1 MAKYNLYIR
10 AVPGYPRY
18 YATVE
23 GDILKKR
30 GNSFFKLTPTKVH
43 NGYYTVKI
51 KHRVKVH
58 RLVALAFL
66 PNPHNYPIVCHKD
79 NVPTN
84 NRVNNLYW
92 GTQSQNMQ
100 QMVREGRQRKS
111 KIVNY
116 KHQVLT
122 LYSQGFSIPE
132 IVESVGISKTSVNRL
147 IKGKL

>member
-23 GDILKKR
+23 GDR

-58 RLVALAFL
+58 RLIALAFL

-100 QMVREGRQRKS
+100 QMVRDGRQRKS

>member
-1 MAKYNLYIR
+1 M
-10 AVPGYPRY
+10 
-18 YATVE
+18 
-23 GDILKKR
+23 
-30 GNSFFKLTPTKVH
+30 
-43 NGYYTVKI
+43 
-51 KHRVKVH
+51 H

-100 QMVREGRQRKS
+100 QMVRDGRQRKS

-132 IVESVGISKTSVNRL
+132 IVESVGISKTSVNSL